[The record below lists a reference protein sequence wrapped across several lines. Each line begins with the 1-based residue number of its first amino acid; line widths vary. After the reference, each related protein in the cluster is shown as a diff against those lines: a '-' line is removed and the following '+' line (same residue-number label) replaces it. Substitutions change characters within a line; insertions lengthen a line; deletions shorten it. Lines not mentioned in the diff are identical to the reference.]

1 MNGTTRGTIISM
13 VALCAAAAPA
23 LAQESTQE
31 LPLGGLTITK
41 PADALL
47 QADSVDIVINP
58 DNVVAKYRLTN
69 TGPAAATVTLGFQIP
84 DLDYSDP
91 DVAYS
96 IPASDPAN
104 FVGLATKI
112 AGKPGGFA
120 FTQTANLNGKDIS
133 ATLRQNRI
141 SFVPVGVFQSQ
152 VAALSPDARER
163 LSQNGVLAQVGND
176 QQGNPLYF
184 PTWTV
189 HTNGTKAWVFQ
200 PGETVEIELRYR
212 TSVGASLDTPL
223 RLPLRNER
231 GVAAQ
236 VQKHRTDYCIDD
248 AFYVGLDKIA
258 ALPGPAP
265 VRVPAVAPAPAAPPV
280 ALAPPP
286 AQTRPAPRPVQ
297 APAQPSF
304 IEEYRPY
311 QAAPARPQ
319 PPVAA
324 APPPQPAPPP
334 VARPAPP
341 AGVQSE
347 GNVNRLR
354 ERRMIFA
361 LRGQAALG
369 PIKDFR
375 LVVDKGRPD
384 RVVSFCLEN
393 LKRISPTAFEMR
405 ATDFTPAR
413 DLKVLTIGRN

>member
-1 MNGTTRGTIISM
+1 MQRARPQPIVCR
-13 VALCAAAAPA
+13 VAICALAFPA

-47 QADSVDIVINP
+47 QADSVEIVINP
-58 DNVVAKYRLTN
+58 DNVVVKYKITN
-69 TGPAAATVTLGFQIP
+69 TGPAPASVTLGFQIP

-96 IPASDPAN
+96 IPASDPVN

-112 AGKPGGFA
+112 AGKPGGFG
-120 FTQTANLNGKDIS
+120 FTQSANLNGKDIS
-133 ATLRQNRI
+133 ATLRQNKI
-141 SFVPVGVFQSQ
+141 SLVPVGVFQNQ
-152 VAALSPDARER
+152 VAALSSDARER
-163 LSQNGVLAQVGND
+163 LAQNGVLAQVGND

-189 HTNGTKAWVFQ
+189 HTNGSKAWVFEPGQ
-200 PGETVEIELRYR
+200 PVDIEIRYR

-231 GVAAQ
+231 GIAAQ
-236 VQKHRTDYCIDD
+236 VQKHRADYCIDD

-258 ALPGPAP
+258 ALGPIAPAP
-265 VRVPAVAPAPAAPPV
+265 VQTAAPVPVVAPAPAQA
-280 ALAPPP
+280 
-286 AQTRPAPRPVQ
+286 RPAPRP
-297 APAQPSF
+297 APVPAPQSPSF
-304 IEEYRPY
+304 SEEYRPL

-319 PPVAA
+319 PPVVAA
-324 APPPQPAPPP
+324 PLPQPVAPPPP
-334 VARPAPP
+334 RPAQ
-341 AGVQSE
+341 ASGAQAE
-347 GNVNRLR
+347 ANLNRLR

-361 LRGQAALG
+361 LRGLAALG

-405 ATDFTPAR
+405 AIDYTPVK